1 METQS
6 ITIFFN
12 QCAVNKKKRN
22 KLNKPLRLSENRFS
36 PRDFNSSRS
45 CLFTVIELARRRF
58 LLGVT
63 TARPAPQNKEKI
75 MKKKQGLKLRNL
87 R

>member
-1 METQS
+1 
-6 ITIFFN
+6 
-12 QCAVNKKKRN
+12 
-22 KLNKPLRLSENRFS
+22 LNKPLRLSENRS
-36 PRDFNSSRS
+36 SLRDFNSSS

-63 TARPAPQNKEKI
+63 TARPAPQNKDKI

-87 R
+87 H